1 MNLLG
6 KIFTVFIFAAS
17 LFMLFMAMMVYA
29 THKNWRDDYKVATDK
44 LLAAQTDSASK
55 ESQYQDKVSRLTAER
70 EADQQNVRKLQS
82 ELETVQRLSATT
94 QSELDQLRSER
105 RANEGLVAAT
115 EQNNSRLQEEVTKL
129 RESIAQNQQAR
140 DEAFAKTLE
149 ATTQLH
155 VTAGQLATIRER
167 SEQLIKQLATATSA
181 LLSNGIDPNAEV
193 IEPARGRISATS
205 RAEGGQ
211 LIEIT
216 IGSDDGVR
224 PGHTI
229 EVFRGERYLGRAQIL
244 RAEPDKAVGRVIR
257 EFQQGQIQEGDDVAT
272 KLRVG

>member
-6 KIFTVFIFAAS
+6 KIFTVFIFVAS
-17 LFMLFMAMMVYA
+17 LFLLFVAMVVYA
-29 THKNWRDDYKVATDK
+29 THKNWREDAQAATQK
-44 LLAAQTDSASK
+44 LQTAQAA
-55 ESQYQDKVSRLTAER
+55 SQALETKYQDQVSRLNAEH

-94 QSELDQLRSER
+94 QREVDQLRSER
-105 RANEGLVAAT
+105 RENEGLVAAT

-129 RESIAQNQQAR
+129 RESIAENQRAR

-167 SEQLIKQLATATSA
+167 YDQIIQQLAKATSA
-181 LLSNGIDPNAEV
+181 LREGGINPDADV
-193 IEPARGRISATS
+193 VVQARGKITATS
-205 RAEGGQ
+205 RSDGKQ

-224 PGHTI
+224 PQQTVEI
-229 EVFRGERYLGRAQIL
+229 FRGERYLGRATIL
-244 RAEPDKAVGRVIR
+244 KSDPDRAVGQVIR